1 MTWLGVPFEVVA
13 SGVDESLYM
22 ADEPEELVAMLATA
36 KAEKVTDKL
45 QVTSDK
51 LQDGFVVIGCD
62 EVIALDNEVMGKPEN
77 KAEARRMISALQDRN
92 HEAVTALCL
101 INDLGEKLVEV
112 EKTTVT
118 FAAMSE
124 VEIDRYIKTRD
135 WEGVA
140 GGYQIL
146 GAINPYVREIDGN
159 ITNVIGLPLGLL
171 KDMLLRMGVE
181 VEVDLERVIERE
193 TGKSV

>member
-1 MTWLGVPFEVVA
+1 
-13 SGVDESLYM
+13 
-22 ADEPEELVAMLATA
+22 
-36 KAEKVTDKL
+36 
-45 QVTSDK
+45 
-51 LQDGFVVIGCD
+51 
-62 EVIALDNEVMGKPEN
+62 
-77 KAEARRMISALQDRN
+77 
-92 HEAVTALCL
+92 
-101 INDLGEKLVEV
+101 
-112 EKTTVT
+112 
-118 FAAMSE
+118 MSE